1 MLAHFQKD
9 GGLLLSGVLSADDL
23 RPVEDLLLSEIRKRC
38 HSATGI
44 QDPAW
49 VELAIER
56 PDLVTEVY
64 DAVRD
69 HALALEIGRLPRLRE
84 AVSELIEEPLLYHK
98 IPLRIDVPF
107 ENKELAFWHQDD
119 FYVRGNSRELTI
131 WIPLQDTL
139 AHHGA
144 LSIMKGSHVDGPIA
158 HSYQVGKKTLPVGI
172 FDNPIN
178 IVEMRK
184 GDALIFSSYLVH
196 SSNLNISN
204 QIRYSIQLRYSSAR
218 AGAQSTLMKGFS
230 HV

>member
-1 MLAHFQKD
+1 MLAQFQKD
-9 GGLLLSGVLSADDL
+9 GGALLSGVLTAADL
-23 RPVEDLLLSEIRKRC
+23 KPVEDLLMDEIRRRC
-38 HSATGI
+38 PSAASI
-44 QDPAW
+44 QDPNW
-49 VELAIER
+49 VALAIER
-56 PDLVTEVY
+56 PDLVTDVY

-69 HALALEIGRLPRLRE
+69 HEVVLNIGRLPRLRD

-98 IPLRIDVPF
+98 VPLRIDVPF

-144 LSIMKGSHVDGPIA
+144 LSIMKGSHLNGPIP
-158 HSYQVGKKTLPVGI
+158 HSYVVGKKTLPVGI

-178 IVEMRK
+178 IVEMKK

-196 SSNLNISN
+196 SSNLNISRE
-204 QIRYSIQLRYSSAR
+204 IRYSIQLRYSSAR